1 MSVNLRDVNIGWHTG
16 IERVEFEKED
26 ENMNDECYACT
37 FSIGRLVFDGKRFNT
52 FEEAK
57 EKGIEVSKDFNRN
70 YKKNGYV
77 PDKENVFSDE
87 LQCFLK
93 SNALELWEKAV
104 KENGREMPE
113 NLMTQFYIV
122 KLEKHKFPN
131 FLGEKI
137 TRCLADKKMYISG
150 DEMCLTDEEKKS
162 DKTVGEII
170 VERLNNTIYD
180 YLNENF
186 SGCALAT
193 VTVMGTVIVE

>member
-1 MSVNLRDVNIGWHTG
+1 
-16 IERVEFEKED
+16 
-26 ENMNDECYACT
+26 MNDECYACT

-52 FEEAK
+52 FEEARD
-57 EKGIEVSKDFNRN
+57 KGIEVVKDFNIN
-70 YKKNGYV
+70 YKKDSYV

-87 LQCFLK
+87 LQYLVE
-93 SNALELWEKAV
+93 SGGLEHWENVV
-104 KENGREMPE
+104 KEYGEEMPE
-113 NLMTQFYIV
+113 NLLTQFYIV
-122 KLEKHKFPN
+122 KLEKHKSPN
-131 FLGEKI
+131 FPGEKI
-137 TRCLADKKMYISG
+137 MQYLADKKIYVSG

-162 DKTVGEII
+162 NKTVGEII